1 MTSGGQLGVPKTLR
15 GWGVGVPDVP
25 VPMAYGVPWVSLSVG
40 VPLLSPR
47 VAPPV
52 PMPMAFG
59 VPWGSPSYPQGWPSC
74 PQGMRWPWCPLLSPR
89 VAPPVPIPMAFGVPW
104 GSPSYPQGCSLLSP
118 RQGFVPIGVP
128 AVPIPMAFGVPWVS
142 PPVPIPVA
150 LAVPWDARPHIQGFS
165 SPRCP
170 PDVPPMSPG
179 SRRALWG

>member
-40 VPLLSPR
+40 V
-47 VAPPV
+47 
-52 PMPMAFG
+52 
-59 VPWGSPSYPQGWPSC
+59 
-74 PQGMRWPWCPLLSPR
+74 PLLSPR